1 MEQKIDVTISGYP
14 LTLRAD
20 VNPDEA
26 RRIASFVDGKISET
40 LEGNKRLGLQ
50 LATILAAVNIAGEMF
65 AVKRELAEL
74 REISREPME
83 NFDLLTSEKDRKI
96 VENQALERE
105 ISRLKDDLVN
115 SLNTIGDIN
124 KRMTGAAQ
132 DSKAAKD
139 ALEEKQQEMVR
150 VEQSLAHLQQ
160 TLIDITKENA
170 ELKKSVVYNKGAENA

>member
-1 MEQKIDVTISGYP
+1 MEQKINVTISGYP
-14 LTLRAD
+14 LTLKAD

-26 RRIASFVDGKISET
+26 HRIARFVDGKITEAM
-40 LEGNKRLGLQ
+40 EHNNRLSVQ
-50 LATILAAVNIAGEMF
+50 LATILASVNIAGELF
-65 AVKRELAEL
+65 TVKKELEEL

-83 NFDLLTSEKDRKI
+83 NFDILTSEKDRQI
-96 VENQALERE
+96 AENQSLERE
-105 ISRLKDDLVN
+105 IGRLKDDLVD

-132 DSKAAKD
+132 ESEAARA

-160 TLIDITKENA
+160 TLIDLTKENA

>member
-1 MEQKIDVTISGYP
+1 MEQKVDVTISGYP
-14 LTLRAD
+14 LTLRAE
-20 VNPDEA
+20 VNAEEA
-26 RRIASFVDGKISET
+26 QRIARYVDTKITEAMQN
-40 LEGNKRLGLQ
+40 NKRLGSQ
-50 LATILAAVNIAGEMF
+50 LAAILASVNIAGELF
-65 AVKRELAEL
+65 AVRKELEEL

-83 NFDLLTSEKDRKI
+83 NFDLISTEKDRQI
-96 VENQALERE
+96 AQNQALERE
-105 ISRLKDDLVN
+105 IGRLKDDLVN

-132 DSKAAKD
+132 ESEAARA

-160 TLIDITKENA
+160 TLIDVTKENS